1 MDYEVYQYTDKEKGH
16 YFLSEVTGN
25 KRRAYALAR
34 KPDKYFVFQGNYRL
48 PSDNITKNKLTMA
61 KETTMTPIMEQY
73 TKLKEKHPDTI
84 LLFKVGDFYEA
95 YDEDATKLGEI
106 FGITVTRKF
115 NSKDKGSDSHAL
127 RLAGFPYHALDTYLP
142 KLIRAGLRVVICN
155 HLEGSNKVTEEYP
168 SAEKEIKSETD
179 EANEQEEAKP
189 SEDIETLKA
198 QHKKEMETLKAQYE
212 EQIKDLRAECED
224 LKNALG
230 GMPVPGYN
238 NLDDV
243 RRIIRESIKA
253 LKGEIPFTLAGY
265 FYNSLGELEVIKIKN
280 NLNFRLTS
288 DEVNFLISEAS
299 KSQNK

>member
-1 MDYEVYQYTDKEKGH
+1 MMKQTE
-16 YFLSEVTGN
+16 
-25 KRRAYALAR
+25 
-34 KPDKYFVFQGNYRL
+34 
-48 PSDNITKNKLTMA
+48 
-61 KETTMTPIMEQY
+61 ETTKPSIMEQY
-73 TKLKEKHPDTI
+73 NELKEKHPGAV
-84 LLFKVGDFYEA
+84 LLFRIGDFYEA
-95 YDEDATKLGEI
+95 YDEDATKIGEI
-106 FGITVTRKF
+106 LGVTITRRL
-115 NSKDKGSDSHAL
+115 NSKERGSDGHAL
-127 RLAGFPYHALDTYLP
+127 KLAGFPHHALDTYLP
-142 KLIRAGLRVVICN
+142 KLIRAGERVAICD

-168 SAEKEIKSETD
+168 SGEKEAKPETD

-198 QHKKEMETLKAQYE
+198 QHKKEIETLKAQYE
-212 EQIKDLRAECED
+212 EQMKDLRAECED
-224 LKNALG
+224 LKNALE

-288 DEVNFLISEAS
+288 DEINFLISEAS